1 MKKKI
6 LIILM
11 IAAMMLCL
19 SACANSCGKKT
30 SEPTAPPESAAPTA
44 SAEPETKPEA
54 SPEPTPEAT
63 PEPTPEPTP
72 EATPEPTPEATPEPT
87 PEATPE
93 PTPEPAP
100 EPEAEPEPE
109 QGPESEPEPE
119 PAPAAPLS
127 PEEQAYRD
135 AEKLIYVDADLTET
149 DDARLLALIAE
160 CYRHGWGTAV
170 DDELAYAYYRRA
182 ADLGDPVGLYGVATS
197 IRSGYGVP
205 RNQGTGSV
213 LLKDAMAASLSAA
226 EEETEDSLR
235 RGQLYFQYAYP
246 KMFYMNYTRTDHQ
259 AAFELLQK
267 SADCGYPLAEYH
279 VGRMLKGEEAHNW
292 FWQPLLYLPEKD
304 GALGD
309 SYLEQAQVHG
319 IDTTAR
325 LKDRYR

>member
-1 MKKKI
+1 
-6 LIILM
+6 
-11 IAAMMLCL
+11 
-19 SACANSCGKKT
+19 
-30 SEPTAPPESAAPTA
+30 
-44 SAEPETKPEA
+44 
-54 SPEPTPEAT
+54 
-63 PEPTPEPTP
+63 PTPEPT
-72 EATPEPTPEATPEPT
+72 
-87 PEATPE
+87 
-93 PTPEPAP
+93 P

-109 QGPESEPEPE
+109 QGPESEPAPE
-119 PAPAAPLS
+119 PAPAASLS

-135 AEKLIYVDADLTET
+135 AEKLIYVDADFEGAFSLLQDWTET

-160 CYRHGWGTAV
+160 CYRHGWGTEV
-170 DDELAYAYYRRA
+170 DDELAYAYYQRA

-319 IDTTAR
+319 IDTTAK